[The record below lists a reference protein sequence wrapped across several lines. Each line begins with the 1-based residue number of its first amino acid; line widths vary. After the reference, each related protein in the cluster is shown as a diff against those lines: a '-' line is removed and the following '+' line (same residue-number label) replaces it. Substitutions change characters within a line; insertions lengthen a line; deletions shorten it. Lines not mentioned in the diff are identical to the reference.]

1 MTTHHYV
8 ILGAGRQGTAAAYD
22 LGRFGAAR
30 AVTLADRSPALA
42 RAAAARVNT
51 LLEREGLTPVAA
63 AWPHAVEASHE
74 AAARRLLR
82 EGDVALSA
90 VPYFF
95 NVALTEWA
103 IAEGTHL
110 VDMGGHTG
118 IVRQQLERDAAA
130 REAGVVILPDCGM
143 GPGLVNVLAV
153 RAMELLDE
161 ARAVIIYDAG
171 MPQAPEP
178 PWSYQ
183 CGFNL
188 NGLTNEYDGT
198 VPLLQGG
205 RLVELDSLSDPQ
217 PIELAPFG
225 TMEAFIAAGGS
236 TAPWTFQGR
245 LEQFET
251 RVLRL
256 PGHADRFRA
265 YRQLGLFDLE
275 PVMTP
280 VTLPDGTPGE
290 AAVVPRDL
298 YHVLLGRHLVNPELR
313 DVCLM
318 HAVAQ
323 GTKGGAPATAVVD
336 IVDRYDPATGFTG
349 MERLTGFHCAMM
361 MASVAQGACSAGARA
376 LEARLL
382 DGEPS
387 AREVLDA
394 VRQRAIEVT
403 ERVEA

>member
-1 MTTHHYV
+1 MSTPGYVYV

-22 LGRFGAAR
+22 LGRFGDAR

-42 RAAAARVNT
+42 RQAADRVNA
-51 LLEREGLTPVAA
+51 LLAREGREAVAA
-63 AWPHAVEASHE
+63 AWPHAVEAADE
-74 AAARRLLR
+74 AAARALLR
-82 EGDVALSA
+82 GGDVALSA

-118 IVRQQLERDAAA
+118 VVREQLARDAAA
-130 REAGVVILPDCGM
+130 RAAGTVVLPDCGM

-153 RAMELLDE
+153 RAMERLDV
-161 ARAVIIYDAG
+161 ARAVTIYDAG
-171 MPQAPEP
+171 MPQEPRP
-178 PWSYQ
+178 PWNYQ
-183 CGFNL
+183 CGFHL

-198 VPLLQGG
+198 VPLLRGG
-205 RLVELDSLSDPQ
+205 RIVELEALSDPR
-217 PIELAPFG
+217 PIELEPFG

-245 LEQFET
+245 LERFET

-265 YRQLGLFDLE
+265 YRELGLFDLE
-275 PVMTP
+275 PVRTP
-280 VTLPDGTPGE
+280 VTLPDGTRVE

-298 YHVLLGRHLVNPELR
+298 YHLLLARHIVAPELR
-313 DVCLM
+313 DVCIM
-318 HAVAQ
+318 HAVAE
-323 GTKGGAPATAVVD
+323 GTRGGKPATSVED
-336 IVDRYDPATGFTG
+336 IVDRYDPETGFTG

-361 MASVAQGACSAGARA
+361 MAFVARGVCAPGARA

-387 AREVLDA
+387 AEAVLDA
-394 VRQRAIEVT
+394 VRRRGIEVRET
-403 ERVEA
+403 